1 MVTAVEE
8 RLEMANNRKDLGGQ
22 EASARISLPYIE
34 YYNRRIVEEI
44 EMLKSCDK

>member
-22 EASARISLPYIE
+22 EASARIHYLTL
-34 YYNRRIVEEI
+34 NTTTEE
-44 EMLKSCDK
+44 L